1 MSRYSHRNSRGFTL
15 IEIMVA
21 LVIFAVLSVT
31 LLTRLG
37 GDIRSEQLLEEK
49 TLASIVAENVLTE
62 MRIKKDWSSVSDN
75 KSTVEM
81 AGKKWSVTT
90 AVKETEDENL
100 RQVDVRVVAAND
112 KRGASYLL
120 TGFIGK
126 H

>member
-1 MSRYSHRNSRGFTL
+1 MTKYPSNKSSGFTL

-37 GDIRSEQLLEEK
+37 SDLRSEQLLEEK
-49 TLASIVAENVLTE
+49 TLASVVAENVLTE
-62 MRIKKDWSSVSDN
+62 LRLKKDGSSVSGGN
-75 KSTVEM
+75 SLVEL
-81 AGKKWSVTT
+81 AGKKWNVVTT
-90 AVKETEDENL
+90 VKSAGNENL
-100 RQVDVRVVAAND
+100 MQVDVRVQSAGD